1 MSTGEKVLV
10 IVLAET
16 RAHEHTFQCFRE
28 NVLDVFSADLCLCVA
43 ESEFEDTNNPFYQ
56 HAKYIWTCPEHEDW
70 GNAFDKAQR
79 EQGTEAPWRKLLAV
93 GDQWLG
99 GVKGVGQQPGSAAI
113 LLFFRWFLRQCLLET
128 DVLHEYDRFIITRS
142 DFMHCIPHVPLRLLE
157 ENSIWVPY
165 GEDYGG
171 YTDRHIVVH
180 RRDVLNVL
188 SITDFML
195 SEPEQ
200 IAQEMSHFNHWNLER
215 FIKFSFTRQGLAE
228 RIKRYPYSMY
238 AVRKCGGRTRWS
250 TGKFDRHLGY
260 YVKYRSEY
268 KRFLRVQRYIRK
280 ESDWN
285 MKTMHVLNGQEDA
298 DLRYMQRRNSWNRL
312 RKDLVLSARQANRK
326 LFSYLKKSA

>member
-113 LLFFRWFLRQCLLET
+113 LLFFRWFLNFPFSLENFKK
-128 DVLHEYDRFIITRS
+128 H
-142 DFMHCIPHVPLRLLE
+142 P
-157 ENSIWVPY
+157 N
-165 GEDYGG
+165 
-171 YTDRHIVVH
+171 
-180 RRDVLNVL
+180 
-188 SITDFML
+188 
-195 SEPEQ
+195 
-200 IAQEMSHFNHWNLER
+200 
-215 FIKFSFTRQGLAE
+215 E
-228 RIKRYPYSMY
+228 RILEIAKEAKVEFMTEVSVRPFLFPFTKRKS
-238 AVRKCGGRTRWS
+238 VIL
-250 TGKFDRHLGY
+250 GKPP
-260 YVKYRSEY
+260 
-268 KRFLRVQRYIRK
+268 
-280 ESDWN
+280 N
-285 MKTMHVLNGQEDA
+285 
-298 DLRYMQRRNSWNRL
+298 
-312 RKDLVLSARQANRK
+312 
-326 LFSYLKKSA
+326 